1 MEPFPGELPSAGGL
15 IQLPTTSGW
24 DSLESHAGVL
34 ELKGGRL
41 HTDAEVRPHVIVKLA
56 TLGELFGMVIFD
68 TSTGYNATR
77 IVPLKASVSEDGR
90 NWPEVFR
97 TDKAGDPR
105 RVAFDGKTLRSDW
118 VKIDRDDDRREVFR
132 LSAIHVY
139 GYKLK

>member
-15 IQLPTTSGW
+15 IRLSTTSDW
-24 DSLESHAGVL
+24 DSPESHAGVL

-41 HTDAEVRPHVIVKLA
+41 HTDAEVRPHVIVRLAKLS
-56 TLGELFGMVIFD
+56 ELFGMVIFD

-90 NWPEVFR
+90 NWQEVFR
-97 TDKAGDPR
+97 TDKAGGPW
-105 RVAFDGKTLRSDW
+105 RVALDGNALRVAW
-118 VKIDRDDDRREVFR
+118 VKIDRDDDRREAFR

-139 GYKLK
+139 GRKLK